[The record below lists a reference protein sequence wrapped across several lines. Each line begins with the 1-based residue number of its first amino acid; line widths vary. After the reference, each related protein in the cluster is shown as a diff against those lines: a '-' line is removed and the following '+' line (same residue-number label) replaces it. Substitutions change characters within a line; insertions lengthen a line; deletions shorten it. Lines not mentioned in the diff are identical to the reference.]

1 MATRQIRLTVEYDGT
16 GLAGWQRQA
25 NAPTVQ
31 EHLETALAALQARYE
46 EELVARGGALVR
58 AVTSDDPV
66 AVLRRLLRS
75 VGGGPGPA

>member
-31 EHLETALAALQARYE
+31 EHLETAQI
-46 EELVARGGALVR
+46 GR
-58 AVTSDDPV
+58 AH
-66 AVLRRLLRS
+66 A
-75 VGGGPGPA
+75 